1 MYKLMQNRSEEQI
14 KGGLES
20 KNPHKSHDPSP
31 HHNFIHRCLDL
42 LHILEKGFKE

>member
-1 MYKLMQNRSEEQI
+1 MYKFMQNRGEKQI

-31 HHNFIHRCLDL
+31 HHNFIHRCLNL
-42 LHILEKGFKE
+42 SHILEKGFKE